1 MVIIYR
7 FNSRHHRRPLVVQ
20 ALPEVKKEIEGEE
33 IFPIQVHSEVY
44 YFYYSVCYFYL

>member
-1 MVIIYR
+1 MGDHSSSKPYLK
-7 FNSRHHRRPLVVQ
+7 S
-20 ALPEVKKEIEGEE
+20 KKEIEGEE